1 MSLDPQA
8 GNPEHHEDQNADE
21 HDNSRYSLLQV
32 CCSQAAIVGFVISD
46 SSRALFREGAWIA
59 PVTQVPRFLAVAP
72 GADLGSGNEV
82 TVARHG
88 RFVTEPPPTT
98 VNNPLLHRPLRGDP
112 SARPSGFVRA

>member
-21 HDNSRYSLLQV
+21 HDNSRYRLLLV
-32 CCSQAAIVGFVISD
+32 GCSQAAIVGFVISD
-46 SSRALFREGAWIA
+46 SSSALVREGAWIA

-72 GADLGSGNEV
+72 GADLGSGNQV

-88 RFVTEPPPTT
+88 RFVTEPPLPA
-98 VNNPLLHRPLRGDP
+98 NNPLLHRPLRGDP